1 MSGFT
6 QAHEVCYNAFR
17 QGALSV
23 DHEGHRK
30 RLRERFAAAG
40 LEAFAPHEML
50 ELLLTYAIPRRD
62 TKPIA
67 YALITRFGSL
77 HAVLQASA
85 RELMQVDGIGE
96 NAATLLS
103 MIMPLFRAYHK
114 SAEQDSPTLKNL
126 QQCLSYCKGLFSG
139 ERYEKLYVVC
149 LDGRMRRLN
158 TVLVSSGDVNQ
169 VPVFARHVLSAASQC
184 NASGMI
190 ITHNHPSGTAHPS
203 QEDIVL
209 TEALSQILS
218 GINVILYDHIIV
230 SPVDVF
236 SFRRG
241 GLLEIEEDEV
251 GTAAQHPER
260 LISIHTDGSRK
271 KINEGEMQCE
281 ENGDYLE

>member
-1 MSGFT
+1 M
-6 QAHEVCYNAFR
+6 
-17 QGALSV
+17 
-23 DHEGHRK
+23 DHEGHRQ

-40 LEAFAPHEML
+40 LEAFAPHEVL

-103 MIMPLFRAYHK
+103 MMMPLFRAYHK
-114 SAEQDSPTLKNL
+114 SAEQDTPAMKNL
-126 QQCLSYCKGLFSG
+126 KQCLDYCKGLFSG

-158 TVLVSSGDVNQ
+158 TVLISSGDVNE
-169 VPVFARHVLSAASQC
+169 VPMFARHVLSAASQC
-184 NASGMI
+184 NASGLI
-190 ITHNHPSGTAHPS
+190 LTHNHPSGTAQPS
-203 QEDIVL
+203 QEDVL
-209 TEALSQILS
+209 LTDSLSQILS
-218 GINVILYDHIIV
+218 GINVKLFDHIIV
-230 SPVDVF
+230 SPQDVF

-241 GLLEIEEDEV
+241 GLIEIEEDV
-251 GTAAQHPER
+251 SGIAAQHPER
-260 LISIHTDGSRK
+260 LIPIRGGIMRSDL
-271 KINEGEMQCE
+271 NEGEMECI
-281 ENGDYLE
+281 ENEDYIE

>member
-1 MSGFT
+1 M
-6 QAHEVCYNAFR
+6 
-17 QGALSV
+17 

-30 RLRERFAAAG
+30 RLRDRFAAAG
-40 LEAFAPHEML
+40 LEAFAPHEIL

-77 HAVLQASA
+77 HAVLQAST

-103 MIMPLFRAYHK
+103 MMMPLFRAYHK

-158 TVLVSSGDVNQ
+158 TILISSGDINE

-184 NASGMI
+184 NASGML

-203 QEDIVL
+203 QEDIAL
-209 TEALSQILS
+209 TDALAQILS

-230 SPVDVF
+230 SPSDIF

-241 GLLEIEEDEV
+241 GLLEIEEESV
-251 GTAAQHPER
+251 GAAAQHPER
-260 LISIHTDGSRK
+260 VISVRTGGMHEVT
-271 KINEGEMQCE
+271 NEGEMKCK
-281 ENGDYLE
+281 ENGEYRE

>member
-1 MSGFT
+1 M
-6 QAHEVCYNAFR
+6 
-17 QGALSV
+17 

-40 LEAFAPHEML
+40 LEAFAPHEIL

-85 RELMQVDGIGE
+85 MELMQVEGVGE

-103 MIMPLFRAYHK
+103 MMMPLFRAYHK
-114 SAEQDSPTLKNL
+114 SEEQDLPALKNL
-126 QQCLSYCKGLFSG
+126 QQCLNYCKGLFSG
-139 ERYEKLYVVC
+139 ERYEKLYAIC

-158 TVLVSSGDVNQ
+158 TVLISSGDVNQ
-169 VPVFARHVLSAASQC
+169 VPVFARHVLSAVNQC

-190 ITHNHPSGTAHPS
+190 ITHNHPSGTAQPS
-203 QEDIVL
+203 QEDVVL
-209 TEALSQILS
+209 TESLSQILS
-218 GINVILYDHIIV
+218 GIGVVLYDHIII
-230 SPVDVF
+230 SPQDAF

-241 GLLEIEEDEV
+241 GLLNAETEDAAQ
-251 GTAAQHPER
+251 TAAQHPECV
-260 LISIHTDGSRK
+260 ISIRRGSLH
-271 KINEGEMQCE
+271 NDLHEGEMECI